1 MAERLALVVSAE
13 DAGTRLDRLITD
25 KLPELSRVRV
35 QALIDAGAVLVDG
48 SPVRAS
54 YKPRAGE
61 RIEVTVPELRPS
73 DLVPEASIP
82 LTIVYEDDDLLVVD
96 KPAGLVVHPAPG
108 HASGTLVNA
117 LLAHVPG
124 LATAAG
130 DERPGIVHRLD
141 KDTSGLIVVAKHERA
156 RRHLAAQLHDRR
168 MDKRY
173 VALVDGAPPS
183 KSGTIEAPIGRD
195 PRHPQRMAIVAS
207 GRDAVTH
214 FRIVEGYRRH
224 ALLECK
230 PVTGRTHQIR
240 VHLASIG
247 CPVAGDQTYGRKP
260 PSLPLDRHFLHAE
273 RLTMRLLDGTS
284 RTFEAPLPAE
294 LEAALTR
301 IE

>member
-1 MAERLALVVSAE
+1 VAERLALVVSAE